1 MSDPTGGLYPFLG
14 GDEGGDAEPVLDDVR
29 SSTLQ
34 KARDVSRL
42 RRETLER
49 NGDVLV
55 RGSRILA
62 AAARRGG
69 KVLAFGNGGSATD
82 ARDLVTD
89 LTEPPRP
96 EWRSIPALCLVQDRG
111 VVTAVGNDVG
121 FAEIFAR
128 QVIAFAEAGDV
139 AVGFS
144 TSGESENV
152 IRAFREASDRDVAT
166 LGFAGYEGGRMA
178 QDGFL
183 DAAVVAPSTH
193 VPRIQEAHATAYHAL
208 LTATQ
213 RLLGDGS
220 EREPVRRTGR
230 TARDRNAAS
239 NRAEREA
246 S

>member
-14 GDEGGDAEPVLDDVR
+14 EERTDPEPVLDDVR

-49 NGDVLV
+49 NEEALV
-55 RGSRILA
+55 RGARLLA
-62 AAARRGG
+62 RAARGGG

-82 ARDLVTD
+82 AQDLVAD
-89 LTEPPRP
+89 LTDPPRP
-96 EWRSIPALCLVQDRG
+96 DWRPLPALSLVQDRG
-111 VVTAVGNDVG
+111 VVTAVANDVG

-128 QVIAFAEAGDV
+128 QIIACAEPGDV

-152 IRAFREASDRDVAT
+152 VRAFREAGERGVGT

-178 QDGFL
+178 EDDFL
-183 DAAVVAPSTH
+183 DAVVVAPSSH
-193 VPRIQEAHATAYHAL
+193 VPRIQEAHATAYHSL
-208 LTATQ
+208 LAAVQ
-213 RLLGDGS
+213 ELLAGGASGD
-220 EREPVRRTGR
+220 RADRTGR
-230 TARDRNAAS
+230 SARATGAAS
-239 NRAEREA
+239 NRGEGETK
-246 S
+246 